1 MSALT
6 DGGRNPIPW
15 SGGVPG
21 TCVHAAS
28 RVAAARIRRRMAGT
42 LDRPDTGTV
51 TSRHSSRQ
59 PIHNFAT
66 RLILL
71 PLAVAL
77 LSACAA
83 IGPEEP
89 PVPYPASARDRLVRI
104 ALAEWEEWG
113 RQFTDHTGTVTG
125 APVDPGRTEDATE
138 AYPALTAY
146 WSAVPGSEATV
157 ARNRGVLRASA
168 TGPAQAPPLWS
179 ETPWSAAFLS
189 FALRTAGYDAIDV
202 PAAQAHWTVVDHL
215 LARAA
220 RWPDSAAFLLWPP
233 AARAPA
239 PGDLLCATRE
249 NARGRYA
256 SPAERSAE
264 AGRAMPMHCDI
275 VVGVREGVVEAVG
288 GNVGDAVRMSL
299 LPTDTA
305 GILLETAPPGA
316 PALPSWFVVFENR
329 AGTRR

>member
-1 MSALT
+1 
-6 DGGRNPIPW
+6 
-15 SGGVPG
+15 
-21 TCVHAAS
+21 
-28 RVAAARIRRRMAGT
+28 MAGT
-42 LDRPDTGTV
+42 LDRPDIDNV
-51 TSRHSSRQ
+51 TSRRLPRL
-59 PIHNFAT
+59 PIHNIAT
-66 RLILL
+66 RLFLV
-71 PLAVAL
+71 PCAVAL

-89 PVPYPASARDRLVRI
+89 PVPYPASARDRLVRV

-125 APVDPGRTEDATE
+125 APADPGRTEDATE

-146 WSAVPGSEATV
+146 WTTVPGSEETV

-168 TGPAQAPPLWS
+168 AGPAQAAALWS

-189 FALRTAGYDAIDV
+189 FALRAAGYDPIDV
-202 PAAQAHWTVVDHL
+202 PSAQAHWTVVDHL

-220 RWPDSAAFLLWPP
+220 RWPDSAAFLPWSP
-233 AARAPA
+233 AARTPA
-239 PGDLLCATRE
+239 PGDLLCATRDS
-249 NARGRYA
+249 ARGRYS

-264 AGRAMPMHCDI
+264 AGRPLPMHCDI
-275 VVGVREGVVEAVG
+275 VVGAREGVVEAVG

-299 LPTDTA
+299 LPTDTG